1 MFFPVYL
8 LVFIIF
14 LFLSFYMFWSLRFKK
29 NVTRRVEI
37 LTYHRVSDDF
47 DWGIN
52 RQKVSQ
58 FERGIKFLHDRG
70 YKSAALEEVFS
81 PAACLEKS
89 GQSRAQKVVITFD
102 DGYEEVYLNAFPI
115 LQKYGFTAFVFLITG
130 FVGKYNSWDFN
141 LGRKKKKHLSWKQV
155 KEMSK
160 YGIGFGSHTVNH
172 PDLTKI
178 DPAGGGVEYELK
190 KSKEVLEDKLGKEVS
205 FLSYPFGRYNRF
217 VQEEAK
223 RLGYKRAYT
232 LAPKSREDGFQSRL
246 WRDFEPFAVGRV
258 GIYLFDSPLT
268 LRVKL
273 NRNSLFWIEDL
284 KGRIINRF
292 ASGTAILKG
301 SPDYS
306 KIDEAKK
313 IIPSSL

>member
-1 MFFPVYL
+1 MFFPVYP

-14 LFLSFYMFWSLRFKK
+14 LFLSFYIFWSLRFKK
-29 NVTRRVEI
+29 NLTKRVEI

-47 DWGIN
+47 DWGIT
-52 RQKVSQ
+52 RQRVSQ
-58 FERGIKFLHDRG
+58 FERGIKFLHDQG
-70 YKSAALEEVFS
+70 YKTVSLEEVFG
-81 PAACLEKS
+81 PKQDFEK
-89 GQSRAQKVVITFD
+89 RVVITFD
-102 DGYEEVYLNAFPI
+102 DGYEDIYLNAFPI
-115 LQKYGFTAFVFLITG
+115 LRKYGFTAFIFVITG

-141 LGRKKKKHLSWKQV
+141 FGRKRKRHLSWKQI

-160 YGIGFGSHTVNH
+160 FGFGSHTVNH
-172 PDLTKI
+172 PNLTKI
-178 DPAGGGVEYELK
+178 DPHGVEYELK
-190 KSKEVLEDKLGKEVS
+190 KSKEVLEDKLGKEVA

-217 VQEEAK
+217 VQEEAE

-232 LAPKSREDGFQSRL
+232 LVPKSKEDGFQSRQR
-246 WRDFEPFAVGRV
+246 RDFQPFAVGRL

-273 NRNSLFWIEDL
+273 NRSSLFWIEDL

-306 KIDEAKK
+306 RINEAKK
-313 IIPSSL
+313 IVPSSP

>member
-1 MFFPVYL
+1 MFFPVYP

-14 LFLSFYMFWSLRFKK
+14 LFLSFYIFWSLRFKK
-29 NVTRRVEI
+29 NSTKRVEI

-47 DWGIN
+47 DWGIT
-52 RQKVSQ
+52 RQRVSQ
-58 FERGIKFLHDRG
+58 FERGIKFLHDQG
-70 YKSAALEEVFS
+70 YKTVSLEEVFG
-81 PAACLEKS
+81 PKQDFEK
-89 GQSRAQKVVITFD
+89 RVVITFD
-102 DGYEEVYLNAFPI
+102 DGYEDVYLNAFPI
-115 LQKYGFTAFVFLITG
+115 LQKYGFTAFIFVITG

-141 LGRKKKKHLSWKQV
+141 FGRKRKRHLSWKQV

-160 YGIGFGSHTVNH
+160 FGFGFGSHTVNH
-172 PDLTKI
+172 PNLTKI
-178 DPAGGGVEYELK
+178 DPHGVEYELK
-190 KSKEVLEDKLGKEVS
+190 KSKEVLEDKLGKEVV

-217 VQEEAK
+217 VQEEAE

-232 LAPKSREDGFQSRL
+232 LAPKSKEDGFQSRQR
-246 WRDFEPFAVGRV
+246 RDFEPFAVERV

-273 NRNSLFWIEDL
+273 NRSSLFWIEDL

-301 SPDYS
+301 SPDHS
-306 KIDEAKK
+306 RM
-313 IIPSSL
+313 IPNR